1 MINTIYVENEIKGHS
16 RTLSILSKF
25 KSSRVIYINRYSEI
39 FNKKNQSFRIQKKDP
54 SLILAQKIN
63 NFVLKAPEGFGIGAS
78 KNYYFSHMYNCIYD
92 CKYCFLQGLYSS
104 ANYLVFVNYEDFLT
118 QIKNLITG
126 NKGESMTFFSG
137 YDCDSLAME
146 KVTNFGDFFLK
157 NYFQNKKITYEFRTK
172 SLQIYPFLKNI
183 PSENIIIAYSL
194 LPDDFS
200 KMFDIKA
207 PSINLR
213 IKSLKQLTSL
223 GWQIGLRFDPLIYD
237 KNWKVYYKELIRTI
251 VDEVDINYLHS
262 VSFGSLRFPKKIFN
276 TITNMYPG
284 DELFSYNFEKRDNVF
299 SYRNEV
305 EGEMILYCKN
315 LIHKKVNKDVQ
326 IFSCTPY

>member
-1 MINTIYVENEIKGHS
+1 MINTIYVENEIKDHL

-25 KSSRVIYINRYSEI
+25 KRSRIIYIHKYSEI
-39 FNKKNQSFRIQKKDP
+39 FNKKKQSFRLQKKDP
-54 SLILAQKIN
+54 LLILAKKNN

-118 QIKNLITG
+118 QIKNLVTR
-126 NKGESMTFFSG
+126 NKGKSITFFSG

-146 KVTNFGDFFLK
+146 KVTSFADFFLN
-157 NYFQNKKITYEFRTK
+157 NYFENKKITYEFRTK

-183 PSENIIIAYSL
+183 PWENIIIAYSL

-200 KMFDIKA
+200 KKFDIKA
-207 PSINLR
+207 PPINLR

-237 KNWKVYYKELIRTI
+237 KNWKVYYKELIRTV

-315 LIHKKVNKDVQ
+315 LIHEKVNKDVQ